1 MTMWD
6 AGGMVG
12 SWVCLAQI
20 ADPVST
26 TAGVLARYG
35 WPGFLALCIVGMW
48 WDSRRREDKA
58 LKSAEDRDKAA
69 NERLG
74 ELNKTLGDLKLLLGR
89 LLERHDRGGE

>member
-1 MTMWD
+1 MTLWD
-6 AGGMVG
+6 AGGMLG
-12 SWVCLAQI
+12 SCVFFAQI

-26 TAGVLARYG
+26 TAGVLEKYG

-69 NERLG
+69 NDRLK
-74 ELNKTLGDLKLLLGR
+74 ELNDTLGDLKLLIGR
-89 LLERHDRGGE
+89 LLERHKPGGD